1 MRLAHRKNSIDIVD
15 ELAARIDTIGHAIEP
30 IGHAIEPAESAS
42 QVVEEEMTV
51 DIYEKFFFLHKLGNV
66 WVRPISV
73 YAALLEEGKRYP
85 DMRMNVLMALI
96 EAENAGILESCNK
109 EIGAKRQ
116 PGKFEIYDSTYYD
129 EYTRFRPLEGSK
141 LKSFKRTIDEL
152 SYIRTLE
159 KSLINIVPR
168 KPANVHLEVKP

>member
-30 IGHAIEPAESAS
+30 AESAS
-42 QVVEEEMTV
+42 QVVDEEMAV

-85 DMRMNVLMALI
+85 DMRMNVRA
-96 EAENAGILESCNK
+96 
-109 EIGAKRQ
+109 
-116 PGKFEIYDSTYYD
+116 
-129 EYTRFRPLEGSK
+129 
-141 LKSFKRTIDEL
+141 
-152 SYIRTLE
+152 
-159 KSLINIVPR
+159 
-168 KPANVHLEVKP
+168 H